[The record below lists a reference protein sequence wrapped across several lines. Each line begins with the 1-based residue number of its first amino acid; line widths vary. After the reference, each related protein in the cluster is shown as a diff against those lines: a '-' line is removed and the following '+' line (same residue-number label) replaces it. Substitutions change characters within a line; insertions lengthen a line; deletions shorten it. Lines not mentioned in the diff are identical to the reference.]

1 MAYPY
6 KLYAGDYF
14 RSYGGYNGRYK
25 AETWGRTYY
34 GYWGYTTCDS
44 RWVRQVDIANCYS

>member
-25 AETWGRTYY
+25 AETWGRTY